1 MFYIFYYVYFSSC
14 IIFLFCTFLFVF
26 LTADMSDD
34 SDIFAGIAPSGVSN
48 QRTNGNSISPPLS
61 TTTAMPQSPQ
71 PKRGKK
77 RKIYPTTPNQ
87 RPNKSPRRVAPT
99 VRFFTPQH
107 RRRPEVQPQNFSQM
121 PQHLTSEPQQQR
133 QSNNSQLN
141 DSNEQ
146 LFQQQQ
152 RQSALKLQLRLQSLQ
167 AQRLRKVRHVANQA
181 QISNNSQQQYS
192 QQSQNQQSQHIY
204 ITTYFNDYSNE
215 NKSILSKVF
224 GSLSQDITDLKT
236 KGIVV
241 GIKFEILNSI
251 IQSHRQSHPQ
261 SVFTD
266 LNGEIKSLNFK
277 HFVIDQ
283 YIGNQ
288 EDSQLK
294 NLAMIKNLRDTAKY
308 NYNKEPRHGI
318 FSRLDSTILHAFETA
333 IQSNVKYIFIFLY
346 LCFF

>member
-1 MFYIFYYVYFSSC
+1 
-14 IIFLFCTFLFVF
+14 
-26 LTADMSDD
+26 MSDD
-34 SDIFAGIAPSGVSN
+34 SDIFAGITPSGVSN
-48 QRTNGNSISPPLS
+48 QRTNGNSVSPPLS

-77 RKIYPTTPNQ
+77 RKIYPTTPNV
-87 RPNKSPRRVAPT
+87 RPNKSPRRIAPT
-99 VRFFTPQH
+99 IRFFTPQH
-107 RRRPEVQPQNFSQM
+107 RQQSEPQPQNFSQM
-121 PQHLTSEPQQQR
+121 PQHLTSESQQQQ
-133 QSNNSQLN
+133 QSNQLN
-141 DSNEQ
+141 NSNHSESQ
-146 LFQQQQ
+146 REKLFQQQQ

-167 AQRLRKVRHVANQA
+167 AQHLRKVRHVANQA
-181 QISNNSQQQYS
+181 QISNNSQQQHS

-318 FSRLDSTILHAFETA
+318 FSQLDSTILYAFERA
-333 IQSNVKYIFIFLY
+333 IQSNVTYIFYIFKSL
-346 LCFF
+346 FF